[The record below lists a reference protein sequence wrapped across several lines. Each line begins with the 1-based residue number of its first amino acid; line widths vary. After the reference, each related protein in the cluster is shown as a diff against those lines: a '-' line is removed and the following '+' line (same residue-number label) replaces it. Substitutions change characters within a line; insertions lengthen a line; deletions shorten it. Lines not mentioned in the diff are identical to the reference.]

1 MGFGAGAREAS
12 VLVPI
17 ALLHV
22 SFVLAGAA
30 AWPERSGGI
39 VLGGIAIGG
48 ATLLFWAIGRA
59 LIVGARRSTLAALS
73 TLKLSAYLLL
83 VAAAFSGWLRVDGL
97 GFAVGITCFPTA
109 VVVGTLYASASRWR
123 TVPDRW
129 STDSPG

>member
-1 MGFGAGAREAS
+1 MGFGVGVRATS

-30 AWPERSGGI
+30 VLPERSGGI

-59 LIVGARRSTLAALS
+59 LVVGARRSTLAVLS
-73 TLKLSAYLLL
+73 TLKVSAYLLL
-83 VAAAFSGWLRVDGL
+83 VGAAFSGWLRVDGL
-97 GFAVGITCFPTA
+97 GFAIGITCFPTA